1 MSRVQIPP
9 SIDRTQF
16 TSATDCHITR
26 GRKNPF
32 GRRRSAAWRKSFWRA
47 TLRRDYPARMVLMP
61 GDPLPVGGARQL
73 DVNVQRFLPDPTGL
87 VTLDADWTITAPDGQ
102 TVLAQ
107 GRFHVSLPG
116 GTQPGAEAA
125 TMSAA
130 LGRLADTIASHI
142 SAQNTSA

>member
-1 MSRVQIPP
+1 
-9 SIDRTQF
+9 
-16 TSATDCHITR
+16 
-26 GRKNPF
+26 
-32 GRRRSAAWRKSFWRA
+32 
-47 TLRRDYPARMVLMP
+47 MP